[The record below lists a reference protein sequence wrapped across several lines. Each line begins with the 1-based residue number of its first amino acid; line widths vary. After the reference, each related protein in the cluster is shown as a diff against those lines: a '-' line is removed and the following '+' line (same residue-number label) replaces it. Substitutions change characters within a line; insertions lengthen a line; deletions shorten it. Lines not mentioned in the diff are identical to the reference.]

1 MVNSRARKWDSIVT
15 SLTTMLIAVPDV
27 NMEAKISLTH
37 QLFFLSLLQ
46 DVRLEADATEIRIT
60 VNRADDDKSI
70 SITGGEDEERGV
82 WGNKI
87 EFILSCL
94 SFAVGLG
101 NIWRF
106 PYLCYRNGGGE
117 RWG

>member
-1 MVNSRARKWDSIVT
+1 MAEINIG
-15 SLTTMLIAVPDV
+15 
-27 NMEAKISLTH
+27 
-37 QLFFLSLLQ
+37 FLSQ
-46 DVRLEADATEIRIT
+46 TGELETDATEIRIT

-70 SITGGEDEERGV
+70 CLNDEDRGV

-117 RWG
+117 CARLFNFANVSFQIECISYCVRQNVSQ